1 LNGNHKIRTL
11 GVHTRFDSESVAMD
25 CQKALTVFAGERLPR
40 IMEEVFN
47 SRSQSSLIRRF
58 GRVELDLGAIPEDEF
73 PDGIDDRLRQK
84 LEAFLDDHPVLP
96 EPGLSVESSRQLASG
111 PAAEEA
117 ILYFLENGVLPWHG
131 SFSNIGEMVTFLE
144 TRLKTGAASFI
155 KRLKDVP
162 DTKIMVKR
170 LARQFPETFLE
181 KILETALTG
190 RGRLTRGVLLR
201 LDAFYAAGI
210 CGQTGKE
217 SASRVDIVQDIK
229 SLVWEHMLLI
239 TLGAPG
245 IFPIL
250 LKLVLPQH
258 SSAEVRQEIF
268 RILRRLPGSSALAL
282 AEGAPYHPDA
292 SPTPP
297 CVWAKRL
304 QEVLQTSGRK
314 SDCVTDS
321 DFPRIWGEV
330 LLHCFKALN
339 NDSLVKLETVLNPS
353 PVSVSLLSDTT
364 KGERKFHQTITD
376 SPLDNCP
383 DKQTRGNQMRRL
395 AKGKFT
401 KASSGKRVL
410 NGEDE
415 SENGA
420 WTMAGAAIL
429 DAETAKNGAALSNT
443 VQKNEAGERQEPF
456 QSGIGSHSLWTEKI
470 YADFQ
475 KNSVKTPRVADPDF
489 PQLQGK
495 EILRAFASLSDD
507 ILVKLEMAF
516 KPFPV
521 PVSLQRGNT
530 EAESESHHTLTDSSL
545 DTCPDKQSPGNQIR
559 RRTKGQVVK
568 KISGKEVANGADN
581 SDNEVRGGDES
592 RTLRT
597 EIPEDGADTIMTGLS
612 MEDIAGPVHG
622 DSLDGNWDSGVLD
635 EDVPSTAVQKDEAE
649 KGDALFQYSVG
660 RDAFGTDKNQVGRQ
674 KSGRKSVS
682 VADPEFHR
690 IRQRDDILRGSE
702 SLADGI
708 KGELETALRP
718 SSVSVSHQ
726 RENTATEPESDPI
739 LADSLLDNCPDKQPP
754 GDQIGRPD
762 EGKSVKEIVN
772 DTDES
777 DNGSRIEAGDP
788 ILRNEFIKGGADTVM
803 TGQPMEK
810 LVRPSRGGFRGGNL
824 DSGLLDKTSPTSTV
838 KKYEIT
844 KNPILFQSGSGTPF
858 VKSGEIGDN
867 VYLKW
872 IQHLLDGLG
881 RMTDKEVSSR
891 LTGETLSV
899 IGDMIFEAA
908 VSMPE
913 PDVFLAELSS
923 MIARQLADGAALSK
937 NTGRMLVETLTEQFR
952 YGAGPLTARMGGG
965 RPDEPVSGFSRNFA
979 GKTLENLRPGTLWQ
993 VILSKAWRWIL
1004 TSGPAPGFS
1013 EPDHTSDNSTPYL
1026 PAMDSLL
1033 SLPPEKREPFS
1044 IRVLYRF
1051 AERMQLPSTPF
1062 PDFPGAE
1069 AQTEDA
1075 DASKI
1080 GKTMSQ
1086 ARETDGDSGPALR
1099 PSLDFRAADQS
1110 LPDPGQEA
1118 CNVSSDSKHRV
1129 VIPFEELR
1137 QLFQSSVVQN
1147 NMRSTLNLE
1156 EIWNVIQVI
1165 LQQKG
1170 GEKGFETVWVKLKS
1184 DACIQQQ
1191 NPSDDK
1197 IDKDLDT
1204 LADKLSLVL
1213 KNGPDPKDFLLRM
1226 LTALVSGDSKKEYG
1240 PGEHP
1245 KSSVPGHKKLENPPA
1260 EKNLERGG
1268 GACPSWHPAEDPR
1281 VTGAGTHSAVDSREW
1296 GRETEPVFVENAGMV
1311 LAGPYLSMLFKKL
1324 DLLDN
1329 KAFKSHYAA
1338 EKAVHILEHMVTGG
1352 QSAPEYR
1359 LVLNKLLCGLEP
1371 DRPIHKFF
1379 LVEKAQTDVTREL
1392 ILSMIAHWKVLGK
1405 TSVEG
1410 FRQSFFT
1417 REGRLEATEDAWNLV
1432 VAPKPFDMLL
1442 DRIPWTFSPIRLPW
1456 MDRVLYVHWR

>member
-25 CQKALTVFAGERLPR
+25 CQKTLTVFAGERLPR

-47 SRSQSSLIRRF
+47 SRSQSSSLIRRF

-73 PDGIDDRLRQK
+73 PDGIEDRLRQK
-84 LEAFLDDHPVLP
+84 LEAFIDDHPVLP
-96 EPGLSVESSRQLASG
+96 EPVFSVESLRQLASG
-111 PAAEEA
+111 AAAEEA

-131 SFSNIGEMVTFLE
+131 SFSNIGDMVTFLE
-144 TRLKTGAASFI
+144 TRLKTGAASLI

-181 KILETALTG
+181 KILETAVTG
-190 RGRLTRGVLLR
+190 RGRLTREVILR

-210 CGQTGKE
+210 GGQIGKE
-217 SASRVDIVQDIK
+217 SASRADIVQDIK
-229 SLVWEHMLLI
+229 NHVWEHMLLI

-258 SSAEVRQEIF
+258 SSAEAGQELF
-268 RILRRLPGSSALAL
+268 RILRHLPGSSALAL
-282 AEGAPYHPDA
+282 AGGAPYHPDA

-297 CVWAKRL
+297 YVWAKRL

-314 SDCVTDS
+314 SDRVTDS
-321 DFPRIWGEV
+321 DFPRIWEEV

-339 NDSLVKLETVLNPS
+339 DDNLVKLETVLKPS
-353 PVSVSLLSDTT
+353 PVSVSLLPDAT
-364 KGERKFHQTITD
+364 KGKRNSHQTITD

-420 WTMAGAAIL
+420 WTKAGAAIL
-429 DAETAKNGAALSNT
+429 DTETAKNGAVLSNT
-443 VQKNEAGERQEPF
+443 VQKNEAGERPESF
-456 QSGIGSHSLWTEKI
+456 QFGVGSHSLWTEKI

-475 KNSVKTPRVADPDF
+475 KINVKKPRVTDPDF
-489 PQLQGK
+489 PQLQEK

-507 ILVKLEMAF
+507 ILVKLEMAL

-530 EAESESHHTLTDSSL
+530 EAERESHHTLTDSSL
-545 DTCPDKQSPGNQIR
+545 DNCPDKHTPGSQIR
-559 RRTKGQVVK
+559 RRSKGQVVK
-568 KISGKEVANGADN
+568 KLSGKEIANGVDN
-581 SDNEVRGGDES
+581 SDNGVRGGDES

-612 MEDIAGPVHG
+612 MENNAGPSHG
-622 DSLDGNWDSGVLD
+622 DSRDENLDSGVLD
-635 EDVPSTAVQKDEAE
+635 EDVPSTAVQKDEAA
-649 KGDALFQYSVG
+649 KGDAFFQYGVG
-660 RDAFGTDKNQVGRQ
+660 RDAFGTDRIQVDRQ

-682 VADPEFHR
+682 VTDPEFHR

-702 SLADGI
+702 SLADDI
-708 KGELETALRP
+708 KGKLETALRP
-718 SSVSVSHQ
+718 FSVSASHQ
-726 RENTATEPESDPI
+726 RENTA
-739 LADSLLDNCPDKQPP
+739 
-754 GDQIGRPD
+754 
-762 EGKSVKEIVN
+762 
-772 DTDES
+772 
-777 DNGSRIEAGDP
+777 
-788 ILRNEFIKGGADTVM
+788 NET
-803 TGQPMEK
+803 
-810 LVRPSRGGFRGGNL
+810 
-824 DSGLLDKTSPTSTV
+824 
-838 KKYEIT
+838 T
-844 KNPILFQSGSGTPF
+844 KNPVLFQSGSGSPF
-858 VKSGEIGDN
+858 IRSGEIGDN
-867 VYLKW
+867 VYLQW
-872 IQHLLDGLG
+872 IQLLLGGLG
-881 RMTDKEVSSR
+881 RMTDKEASSR

-908 VSMPE
+908 VSTPE
-913 PDVFLAELSS
+913 PEVFLAELSS
-923 MIARQLADGAALSK
+923 MIARQVAGGAALSK
-937 NTGRMLVETLTEQFR
+937 NTGRVLVEKLTEQILD
-952 YGAGPLTARMGGG
+952 GAGPLTARGDGDD

-1013 EPDHTSDNSTPYL
+1013 GPDRTSDNSIIPYL
-1026 PAMDSLL
+1026 SAMDIVL
-1033 SLPPEKREPFS
+1033 SLPPGKREPFS

-1051 AERMQLPSTPF
+1051 SERMQLPIAPF

-1069 AQTEDA
+1069 AQTEGD

-1080 GKTMSQ
+1080 GRTLSQ
-1086 ARETDGDSGPALR
+1086 AWETDGDSGPALR
-1099 PSLDFRAADQS
+1099 PSLDFRTADQS
-1110 LPDPGQEA
+1110 LPDPGQKA
-1118 CNVSSDSKHRV
+1118 YNAPSDSNHCV
-1129 VIPFEELR
+1129 GIPFEELSE
-1137 QLFQSSVVQN
+1137 LFQSSVVQN

-1156 EIWNVIQVI
+1156 EIWDVIQGM
-1165 LQQKG
+1165 LQQKVR
-1170 GEKGFETVWVKLKS
+1170 EKGFETVLEKLKS

-1191 NPSDDK
+1191 NPSDNK

-1204 LADKLSLVL
+1204 LADKLSLIL

-1226 LTALVSGDSKKEYG
+1226 LTALVSGNPKKEHG

-1245 KSSVPGHKKLENPPA
+1245 KSSVPGHKKLEKPPA
-1260 EKNLERGG
+1260 EKSLERGG
-1268 GACPSWHPAEDPR
+1268 GACTSWHPAKDPR
-1281 VTGAGTHSAVDSREW
+1281 VTRAGTHSAVDSREW

-1338 EKAVHILEHMVTGG
+1338 EKAVHILEHMVTGD

-1379 LVEKAQTDVTREL
+1379 LLEKAQTDVVREL